1 MPANSIP
8 GRLTH
13 FSIGIAVA
21 LACAGLAS
29 AADAAMGNKEQLV
42 VVERATSDSTLDLGA
57 KGDSAGDVLTFSN
70 EIYDKANK
78 TKIGSDN
85 GYCVRIVAGKSWE
98 CIWTLSLEKGQL
110 TVEGPFLDAGDSMLS
125 ITGGSG
131 MYANARGDMH
141 LHARDAKGSEYDFTY
156 NIVR

>member
-8 GRLTH
+8 GRLAH
-13 FSIGIAVA
+13 FSIGIAVV
-21 LACAGLAS
+21 LACAGFAS

-42 VVERATSDSTLDLGA
+42 VVERATSDTTLDLGA
-57 KGDSAGDVLTFSN
+57 KGDSVGDVLTFSN
-70 EIYDKANK
+70 EIYDKTNK

-85 GYCVRIVAGKSWE
+85 GYCVRIVVGKAWE
-98 CIWTLSLEKGQL
+98 CIWTLMLEKGQL
-110 TVEGPFLDAGDSMLS
+110 TVEGPFLDAGDSMLA

-131 MYANARGDMH
+131 AYANARGDML
-141 LHARDAKGSEYDFTY
+141 LHARDAKGSEYEFTY